1 MWKSDDLRCC
11 HDQSEA
17 RASCG
22 LCRRCEGLHTE
33 TRKEPGCIA
42 YDLHGSVSD
51 PDTFVFV
58 ERWESHDHLAAHR
71 LTPHL
76 KAWRALSGPFK
87 ASPTAIE
94 VIIGGEVQKLTS

>member
-1 MWKSDDLRCC
+1 MIYVVATTKVKPEHRTAYVAGAKDCI
-11 HDQSEA
+11 A
-17 RASCG
+17 
-22 LCRRCEGLHTE
+22 E

-71 LTPHL
+71 LTLHL

>member
-1 MWKSDDLRCC
+1 MIYVVATTRVKPE
-11 HDQSEA
+11 H
-17 RASCG
+17 RAAYVAGAKDCIA
-22 LCRRCEGLHTE
+22 E

-87 ASPTAIE
+87 ASPTNIE

>member
-1 MWKSDDLRCC
+1 MLIIIAKGVIRPDRR
-11 HDQSEA
+11 EA
-17 RASCG
+17 FIAAAR
-22 LCRRCEGLHTE
+22 EQIVE